1 MQGVVSID
9 SRVLLLHGAVCRS
22 CGGCSSTDG
31 FQVRLH
37 SRGKGSRVNGR
48 RGSSGGGCFVVGLD
62 CGIDVVLVHCENS
75 FLIFAVKVESGR
87 IPCPCDSDNGK
98 VVYPDVGLNGIVML
112 AVPFAGLLDE
122 VVKISEGKLTQTAG
136 LDRINIVNDDL
147 SADGFAVAVA
157 LC

>member
-1 MQGVVSID
+1 M
-9 SRVLLLHGAVCRS
+9 
-22 CGGCSSTDG
+22 
-31 FQVRLH
+31 QVRLH

-48 RGSSGGGCFVVGLD
+48 RGSGGGGCFVVGLD

-98 VVYPDVGLNGIVML
+98 VVDPDVGLNSIVML

-122 VVKISEGKLTQTAG
+122 VVKISKGKLTQTAG